1 MQKWFVIVWKIIL
14 FHYHFGTKTMPST
27 LRTERGREMFLIP
40 IAIVFFS
47 FTSSILPHELTAET
61 ANLLTCPIKNL
72 SDLNYLRSFSAR
84 GRPLDIFQEKIENRQ
99 TFVQLVTDE
108 ETARIL
114 LSKAGCFEEKGRA
127 GINRLFSLPS
137 KSAVPVYGN
146 RFHDDYRSYQNI
158 IDQLNAYASSH
169 PHLVKSVKSIGKS
182 HEGRDLFAIHITAA
196 SKSSTK
202 PLIWI
207 MAGQHAREWIAPAST
222 MFFIH
227 LLLNSNET
235 NLLHKYEFAVV
246 PLANPDGYEYSRNTN
261 RIWRKNRRIPYGVDL
276 NRNWDHRWCE
286 IGTNPRVL

>member
-1 MQKWFVIVWKIIL
+1 MHIVSACKKDDQQNSKQDTRQLITNITKNHLTIIDV
-14 FHYHFGTKTMPST
+14 TTS
-27 LRTERGREMFLIP
+27 
-40 IAIVFFS
+40 FF
-47 FTSSILPHELTAET
+47 
-61 ANLLTCPIKNL
+61 
-72 SDLNYLRSFSAR
+72 
-84 GRPLDIFQEKIENRQ
+84 
-99 TFVQLVTDE
+99 
-108 ETARIL
+108 
-114 LSKAGCFEEKGRA
+114 
-127 GINRLFSLPS
+127 
-137 KSAVPVYGN
+137 
-146 RFHDDYRSYQNI
+146 QNI